1 MENEILE
8 IMAYISVAVAGFM
21 VGLMVGIIWF

>member
-1 MENEILE
+1 MVNDIIE

>member
-8 IMAYISVAVAGFM
+8 IMAYISVALAGFM